1 MAWQEHAGK
10 AGRLKDM
17 CVSLHTQ
24 GSEINKDQEEEE
36 DLPTTITMTKGS

>member
-10 AGRLKDM
+10 AGGLKDM
-17 CVSLHTQ
+17 HVSLRTQ

-36 DLPTTITMTKGS
+36 DHDQRSLTPDV